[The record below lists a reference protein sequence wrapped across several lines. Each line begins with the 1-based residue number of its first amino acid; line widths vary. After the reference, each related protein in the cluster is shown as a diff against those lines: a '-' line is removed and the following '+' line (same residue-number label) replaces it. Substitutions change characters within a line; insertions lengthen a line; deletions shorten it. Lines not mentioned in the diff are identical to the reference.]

1 MVSLR
6 NPGRHET
13 DLLTWKEGL
22 ESDGFLVISVA
33 VLMVM
38 KDNNQI
44 YSQAIQDYFDPSH
57 LAAMRTFSEDL
68 LRGEINASQ
77 HRSGTAW
84 AMKVPKLDTGLIRP

>member
-38 KDNNQI
+38 KVVKDNKLKI
-44 YSQAIQDYFDPSH
+44 KS
-57 LAAMRTFSEDL
+57 T
-68 LRGEINASQ
+68 
-77 HRSGTAW
+77 HRLFRIILTPLTW
-84 AMKVPKLDTGLIRP
+84 RR